1 MLIDFVIVMVGFA
14 ASLVVTV
21 LAAHFVSRRLRQRK
35 PPRPVNF
42 DELMPKL
49 NALLKFGEDG
59 ASLALVPVAL
69 GQPSVLT
76 KTTLRL
82 VKYIDADSSYGLQCA
97 VSIRP
102 GSRFYIPNSGP
113 GSIGNDWPRLAD
125 FLAANKVGMTQFKSE
140 PDAHW
145 SDYYHLLR
153 LDFGRNCDAAL
164 QFVAFFFGEM
174 LELKPSPFSW
184 QMKGVRLFRRLT
196 GRPVTTLTQRQ
207 IADPARQ
214 KASQKW
220 PWRRDWDQ
228 PRAELVDLH
237 LVVVQALG
245 IAGLCYS
252 LALAGSSWRGIR
264 GDILGLDIAIR
275 SFDLAFMLFFVL
287 GVFGTAILRRAKRV
301 RFPLTAWTIIALVT
315 ASHRL
320 MCYVLR
326 LEMAV
331 LMRKPKELFAP
342 ENRGFYGLFLKT
354 SLPSSQAMRDITRAI
369 TFVGVLTCLAV
380 IYRWQF

>member
-14 ASLVVTV
+14 TSLVVAPLV
-21 LAAHFVSRRLRQRK
+21 AHFVSRRLRQRK

-49 NALLKFGEDG
+49 NVLLKFGGDG
-59 ASLALVPVAL
+59 ASLALAPVAL

-76 KTTLRL
+76 KTTLQL
-82 VKYIDADSSYGLQCA
+82 VKYIDADGSYGLQCA

-113 GSIGNDWPRLAD
+113 GPIGNDWPRLAD
-125 FLAANKVGMTQFKSE
+125 FLALNKVGMTQFKSA
-140 PDAHW
+140 DAHW
-145 SDYYHLLR
+145 SVYYHLLR

-184 QMKGVRLFRRLT
+184 QMIGVRLLSRLT
-196 GRPVTTLTQRQ
+196 GRPVTMLTRRQ

-214 KASQKW
+214 KALQQW

-237 LVVVQALG
+237 LAVVQVLG

-252 LALAGSSWRGIR
+252 LALAGSSWRAIR
-264 GDILGLDIAIR
+264 GEIFGLDIAVR
-275 SFDLAFMLFFVL
+275 NFDLAFMLFFVL
-287 GVFGTAILRRAKRV
+287 GVFGAVILRRAKRV
-301 RFPLTAWTIIALVT
+301 RFPLAAWTIIALVT
-315 ASHRL
+315 ASQRL
-320 MCYVLR
+320 MCYALQ
-326 LEMAV
+326 LEMAM
-331 LMRKPKELFAP
+331 LMHKPKELFAP

-354 SLPSSQAMRDITRAI
+354 SLPSSLAMRDITHAV